1 MAHASTRTRRLGIPE
16 LVTTLGAA
24 LVYAFA
30 VAVGRATVLPES
42 NFGLIWPAAAVSVL
56 WMVARIGRR
65 GVVVDIALMAAITCA
80 IVVAT
85 GGTWLGSLFG
95 SVAAVVQAV
104 VPAALLRRRRPGLR
118 SHSGARVLDRGE
130 LWWFFFAALAGAV
143 LSVPL
148 IEAESL
154 LAGPG
159 WRWDVCLLWLARN
172 LGSIVVL
179 VPLVFATAEHLQ
191 RRRTTDR
198 RALLDQLG
206 ARVRSRPVEWI
217 ALLVATPL
225 VHLAWFLSPGQLTI
239 VFPLLTLACWGGSRL
254 PAELVALQGC
264 LVAALTIGL
273 TAHGAG
279 PFLEAGNA
287 TTQIA
292 AAQLYGVL
300 FCAVGLALALER
312 DDRADLASA
321 LTRSRDDA
329 EAQAKLLET
338 IVDTMAEG
346 VRVVDRDGEVLL
358 RNAAATRLLLGSE
371 ISDEEEPGAGRR
383 ADLQGIRNLDGTGLD
398 TEELPFAL
406 SLAGTDVRDLALVVR
421 AQPDDERV
429 VAFTTARLPESAGGG
444 VVTMMRDV
452 TVERAELR
460 RAAQVQAG
468 LLPAEVPSLA
478 GYDLAARVVPAGSV
492 GGDFYDWYGL
502 DHGVVLTLADVMGKG
517 AGAAILAATA
527 RSLLRAHG
535 RDDEIVRPLVE
546 TERSMAG
553 DLENTGAFVTLFH
566 AFVHGPSGTV
576 TYSDAGHGLAAVV
589 GPDGSVRRLRA
600 NGLPLGIAPDE
611 PREIETDRLEVGETL
626 VVVSDGV
633 LDALGGSLADLAE
646 AWRAAADARSAD
658 EAVAAVVRM
667 AEAGDID
674 DDLTVLALRRET

>member
-1 MAHASTRTRRLGIPE
+1 MADASTRPRPPRVPE
-16 LVTTLGAA
+16 FATVLGAA
-24 LVYAFA
+24 LAYALA
-30 VAVGRATVLPES
+30 VVVGRATVLPES
-42 NFGLIWPAAAVSVL
+42 NLGLIWPAAAVSVL
-56 WMVARIGRR
+56 WMVARLGRR
-65 GVVVDIALMAAITCA
+65 GILIDLALMAAITCA

-95 SVAAVVQAV
+95 AAAAVAQAV
-104 VPAALLRRRRPGLR
+104 VAAALLRRRRPGLR
-118 SHSGARVLDRGE
+118 SHAGARVMDRGE
-130 LWWFFFAALAGAV
+130 LWWFFFAALAAAAI
-143 LSVPL
+143 SAPL
-148 IEAESL
+148 IEVESL
-154 LAGPG
+154 LVGAG
-159 WRWDVCLLWLARN
+159 WRWDVFLLWLARN
-172 LGSIVVL
+172 VGSIVVF

-191 RRRTTDR
+191 RRRTADR
-198 RALLDQLG
+198 RALLEQLG

-217 ALLVATPL
+217 VLLVVSPL
-225 VHLAWFLSPGQLTI
+225 LHLAWFLTPGELTI

-273 TAHGAG
+273 TAYDFG
-279 PFLEAGNA
+279 PFLGAGNA
-287 TTQIA
+287 STQVA

-300 FCAVGLALALER
+300 FCAIGLALALER
-312 DDRADLASA
+312 DERADLATA
-321 LTRSRDDA
+321 LIRSRDDA

-338 IVDTMAEG
+338 IVDNMAEG
-346 VRVVDRDGEVLL
+346 VRVVDRDGQVLL
-358 RNAAATRLLLGSE
+358 RNAAATRLLLGSDAPSE
-371 ISDEEEPGAGRR
+371 DKPGPGRQ
-383 ADLQGIRNLDGTGLD
+383 ADLQGIRSLDGTGLD
-398 TEELPFAL
+398 TGELPFAL
-406 SLAGTDVRDLALVVR
+406 SLAGRDVQDLPLIVR
-421 AQPDDERV
+421 VRPDDERV
-429 VAFTTARLPESAGGG
+429 VAFTTARLPASAGGG

-468 LLPAEVPSLA
+468 LLPADVPRLN

-535 RDDEIVRPLVE
+535 RDDEIVRPLLE

-566 AFVHGPSGTV
+566 AFVHGPTGTI

-611 PREIETDRLEVGETL
+611 PREIETDRLGVGETL

-646 AWRAAADARSAD
+646 AWRAAAGAGSAA

-674 DDLTVLALRRET
+674 DDLTVLALRREA